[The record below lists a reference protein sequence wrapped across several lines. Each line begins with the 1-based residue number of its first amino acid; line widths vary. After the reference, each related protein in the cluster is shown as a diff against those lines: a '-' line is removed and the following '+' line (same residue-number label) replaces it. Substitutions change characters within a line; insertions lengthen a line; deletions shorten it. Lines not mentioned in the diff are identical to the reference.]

1 MWDVGG
7 VRQDWD
13 VRGGMCE
20 FRAFEAGRKGEIEL
34 KSIAILGSTGSI
46 GRQALQVLREMEGVF
61 RVAALAAR
69 ENDGLMLEQIREF
82 NPRVAALLDEGR
94 ARRLKANLGESSRTV
109 VLCGE
114 DGIGSCI
121 TESGC
126 DIVLNGMV
134 GIAGLVPTLT
144 ALEAGKSVA
153 LANKESLVAGGQ
165 LVMDLASRK
174 GIKIIPV
181 DSEHSAIF
189 QCIGSTPPSQVKRL
203 LLTASGGP
211 FRGKSREDLKEVTP
225 SQALKHPNW
234 KMGKKIT
241 IDSATLMNKGL
252 EVIEA
257 RWLFGMDAD
266 SIEVV
271 IHPQSIIHS
280 MVEMVDGAV
289 LAQLGNPDMRLPIQY
304 ALTYPNR
311 IPSGLPRYD
320 PVETGKLE
328 FFKPDLETFPSLRLA
343 YEALR
348 EGGTMTTVLNGA
360 NEAVVELFLKGAVPF
375 NSIPAVVEKVLEKH
389 NNHKNPCLDDI
400 IYWDGWS
407 RSKVVQLVEK
417 DGEKFWHLR

>member
-1 MWDVGG
+1 VKRG
-7 VRQDWD
+7 VWVQ
-13 VRGGMCE
+13 GLQ
-20 FRAFEAGRKGEIEL
+20 AGRKGEIEL

-46 GRQALQVLREMEGVF
+46 GRQALQVVREMDGELS
-61 RVAALAAR
+61 VAALAAR
-69 ENDGLMLEQIREF
+69 ENDGLMLQQIREF
-82 NPRVAALLDEGR
+82 KPKVAALLDEGR
-94 ARRLKANLGESSRTV
+94 ARRLKANLGESCRTV
-109 VLCGE
+109 VLSGE
-114 DGIGSCI
+114 EGIKSCI

-174 GIKIIPV
+174 GVKIIPV

-257 RWLFGMDAD
+257 KWLFGMDAD

-271 IHPQSIIHS
+271 IHPQSIVHS
-280 MVEMVDGAV
+280 MVEMVDGSV

-304 ALTYPNR
+304 ALTYPVR
-311 IPSGLPRYD
+311 MPSGLPRFN
-320 PVETGKLE
+320 PVETGILE
-328 FFKPDLETFPSLRLA
+328 FFRPDLETFPSLRLA

-348 EGGTMTTVLNGA
+348 EGGTMTAVLNGA

-375 NSIPAVVEKVLEKH
+375 NSIPVVVEKVLQKH

-407 RSKVVQLVEK
+407 RSQVAQMVEK
-417 DGEKFWHLR
+417 DGGEFWHLR

>member
-328 FFKPDLETFPSLRLA
+328 FFRPDLETFPSLRLA

-348 EGGTMTTVLNGA
+348 EGGTMTAVLNGA

>member
-1 MWDVGG
+1 M
-7 VRQDWD
+7 
-13 VRGGMCE
+13 
-20 FRAFEAGRKGEIEL
+20 
-34 KSIAILGSTGSI
+34 KSIAVLGSTGSI
-46 GRQALQVLREMEGVF
+46 GQQTLQVVREMGGEF
-61 RVAALAAR
+61 SVAALAAR
-69 ENDGLMLEQIREF
+69 ENDLLMLQQIREF
-82 NPRVAALLDEGR
+82 NPKVAALLDEGR

-109 VLCGE
+109 VLSGE
-114 DGIGSCI
+114 DGIKSCI

-165 LVMDLASRK
+165 LVTGLSSRK
-174 GIKIIPV
+174 GVKIIPV

-189 QCIGSTPPSQVKRL
+189 QCIGSTPSSQVKRL

-211 FRGKSREDLKEVTP
+211 FRDKSKEELKGVTP

-271 IHPQSIIHS
+271 IHPQSIVHS

-304 ALTYPNR
+304 ALTYPER
-311 IPSGLPRYD
+311 MPSGIPRYD
-320 PVETGKLE
+320 PVEAGKLE
-328 FFKPDLETFPSLRLA
+328 FFKPDLVTFPSLRLA

-348 EGGTMTTVLNGA
+348 EGGTMTAVLNGA
-360 NEAVVELFLKGAVPF
+360 NEAVVELFLKGALPF
-375 NSIPAVVEKVLEKH
+375 NSIPVVVERVLQKH

-407 RSKVVQLVEK
+407 RSQAVQMVEE

>member
-1 MWDVGG
+1 M
-7 VRQDWD
+7 
-13 VRGGMCE
+13 
-20 FRAFEAGRKGEIEL
+20 

-46 GRQALQVLREMEGVF
+46 GRQALQVVREMGEEF
-61 RVAALAAR
+61 SVAALAAR
-69 ENDGLMLEQIREF
+69 RNDSLMLQQIREF
-82 NPRVAALLDEGR
+82 NPRVAVLLDEER

-109 VLCGE
+109 VLSGE
-114 DGIGSCI
+114 DGLKRCI

-165 LVMDLASRK
+165 LVMDLASRM

-211 FRGKSREDLKEVTP
+211 FRDKSREDLKRVTP
-225 SQALKHPNW
+225 AQALQHPNW

-271 IHPQSIIHS
+271 IHPQSIVHS

-304 ALTYPNR
+304 ALTYPER
-311 IPSGLPRYD
+311 KPSGLPRYD

-328 FFKPDLETFPSLRLA
+328 FFRPDLETFPSLQLA

-348 EGGTMTTVLNGA
+348 EEGTMTAVLNGA

-375 NSIPAVVEKVLEKH
+375 NSIPLLVEKVMEKH

-400 IYWDGWS
+400 IYWDKWS
-407 RSKVVQLVEK
+407 RLQVAQLVKK
-417 DGEKFWHLR
+417 DGEKFWRLQ

>member
-1 MWDVGG
+1 M
-7 VRQDWD
+7 
-13 VRGGMCE
+13 
-20 FRAFEAGRKGEIEL
+20 

-46 GRQALQVLREMEGVF
+46 GRQALQVLREMKGEF
-61 RVAALAAR
+61 SVAALAAR
-69 ENDGLMLEQIREF
+69 ENDLLMLEQIREF
-82 NPRVAALLDEGR
+82 NPKLAALLDEGR
-94 ARRLKANLGESSRTV
+94 ARRLKENLGENSRTV
-109 VLCGE
+109 VLSGE
-114 DGIGSCI
+114 DGIKSCI

-153 LANKESLVAGGQ
+153 LANKESLVAGGR

-174 GIKIIPV
+174 GQKIIPV

-211 FRGKSREDLKEVTP
+211 FWGKSREELEKVTP

-271 IHPQSIIHS
+271 IHPQSIVHS
-280 MVEMVDGAV
+280 MVELVDGAV
-289 LAQLGNPDMRLPIQY
+289 LAQLGNPDMKLPIQY
-304 ALTYPNR
+304 ALTYPER
-311 IPSGLPRYD
+311 MPSGLPRFN
-320 PVETGKLE
+320 PVETGRLE

-343 YEALR
+343 YQVLR
-348 EGGTMTTVLNGA
+348 EGGTMTAVLNGA

-375 NSIPAVVEKVLEKH
+375 NSIPVVVERVLQKH

-400 IYWDGWS
+400 IYWDKWS
-407 RSKVVQLVEK
+407 RSQAVQMVEE
-417 DGEKFWHLR
+417 DGEKFWHLQ

>member
-1 MWDVGG
+1 M
-7 VRQDWD
+7 
-13 VRGGMCE
+13 
-20 FRAFEAGRKGEIEL
+20 

-46 GRQALQVLREMEGVF
+46 GRQALQVLREMKGEF
-61 RVAALAAR
+61 SVAALAAR
-69 ENDGLMLEQIREF
+69 ENDLLMLEQIREF
-82 NPRVAALLDEGR
+82 NPKLAALLDEGR
-94 ARRLKANLGESSRTV
+94 ARRLKENLGENSRTV
-109 VLCGE
+109 VLSGE
-114 DGIGSCI
+114 DGIKSCI

-153 LANKESLVAGGQ
+153 LANKESLVAGGR

-174 GIKIIPV
+174 GQKIIPV

-211 FRGKSREDLKEVTP
+211 FWGKSREELEKVTP

-271 IHPQSIIHS
+271 IHPQSIVHS
-280 MVEMVDGAV
+280 MVELVDGAV

-304 ALTYPNR
+304 ALTYPER
-311 IPSGLPRYD
+311 MPSGLPRFN
-320 PVETGKLE
+320 PVETGRLE

-343 YEALR
+343 YQALR
-348 EGGTMTTVLNGA
+348 EGGTMTAVLNGA

-375 NSIPAVVEKVLEKH
+375 NSIPVVVERVLQKH

-400 IYWDGWS
+400 IYWDKWS
-407 RSKVVQLVEK
+407 RSQAVQMVEE
-417 DGEKFWHLR
+417 DGEKFWHLQ

>member
-1 MWDVGG
+1 M
-7 VRQDWD
+7 
-13 VRGGMCE
+13 
-20 FRAFEAGRKGEIEL
+20 

-46 GRQALQVLREMEGVF
+46 GRQALQVLREMKGEF
-61 RVAALAAR
+61 SVAALAAR
-69 ENDGLMLEQIREF
+69 ENDLLMLEQIREF
-82 NPRVAALLDEGR
+82 NPKLAALLDEGR
-94 ARRLKANLGESSRTV
+94 ARRLKENLGENSRTV
-109 VLCGE
+109 VLSGE
-114 DGIGSCI
+114 DGIKSCI

-144 ALEAGKSVA
+144 ALEAGKRVA
-153 LANKESLVAGGQ
+153 LANKESLVAGGR

-174 GIKIIPV
+174 GQKIIPV

-211 FRGKSREDLKEVTP
+211 FWGKSREELEKVTP

-271 IHPQSIIHS
+271 IHPQSIVHS
-280 MVEMVDGAV
+280 MVELVDGAV
-289 LAQLGNPDMRLPIQY
+289 LAQLGNPDMKLPIQY
-304 ALTYPNR
+304 ALTYPER
-311 IPSGLPRYD
+311 MPSGLPRFN
-320 PVETGKLE
+320 PVETGRLE

-343 YEALR
+343 YQVLR
-348 EGGTMTTVLNGA
+348 EGGTMTAVLNGA

-375 NSIPAVVEKVLEKH
+375 NSIPVVVERVLQKH

-400 IYWDGWS
+400 IYWDKWS
-407 RSKVVQLVEK
+407 RSQAVQMVEE
-417 DGEKFWHLR
+417 DGEKFWHLQ

>member
-1 MWDVGG
+1 M
-7 VRQDWD
+7 
-13 VRGGMCE
+13 
-20 FRAFEAGRKGEIEL
+20 
-34 KSIAILGSTGSI
+34 KSIAVLSSTGSI
-46 GRQALQVLREMEGVF
+46 GRQTLQVVREMPEKF
-61 RVAALAAR
+61 RVTALAAR
-69 ENDGLMLEQIREF
+69 ENDCLMLQQIREF
-82 NPRVAALLDEGR
+82 NPKVAVLLDDGR
-94 ARRLKANLGESSRTV
+94 ARRLRDNLGKNSRTV
-109 VLCGE
+109 VLYGE
-114 DGIGSCI
+114 DGIERCI

-126 DIVLNGMV
+126 DVVLNGMV

-153 LANKESLVAGGQ
+153 LANKETLVAGGQ

-174 GIKIIPV
+174 GQKIIPV

-211 FRGKSREDLKEVTP
+211 FRGKRKEDLREVTP
-225 SQALKHPNW
+225 SQALEHPNW
-234 KMGKKIT
+234 KMGNKIT

-280 MVEMVDGAV
+280 MVEMVDGAI
-289 LAQLGNPDMRLPIQY
+289 LAQMGNPDMRLPIQY
-304 ALTYPNR
+304 ALTYPER
-311 IPSGLPRYD
+311 MPSGVPGYD
-320 PVETGKLE
+320 PVETGRLE

-343 YEALR
+343 YAALR

-375 NSIPAVVEKVLEKH
+375 NSIPAVVEKVMEKH

-407 RSKVVQLVEK
+407 RSQVATLVQK
-417 DGEKFWHLR
+417 DGEKFWRLR